1 MVGIRVSKWSNKE
14 QEYGMQSSQKTPWP
28 AEVRD
33 GKYQSRERGL
43 CGNNKTTPSTVKG
56 DGGADELF
64 LYRTFKVVCPSPTR
78 SRTRAQQPRQLE
90 RARDD
95 DETVT
100 ADGMR
105 CLGRRW
111 ADARM

>member
-1 MVGIRVSKWSNKE
+1 MYWLVSGYQSGATRNKSIGI
-14 QEYGMQSSQKTPWP
+14 QSSQKTPWP

-78 SRTRAQQPRQLE
+78 SRTRAQQPKGNLKGQE
-90 RARDD
+90 K
-95 DETVT
+95 TT
-100 ADGMR
+100 
-105 CLGRRW
+105 RR
-111 ADARM
+111 